1 MVDRWATLRPS
12 SLGWVAIF
20 LCGTGTSALAQEL
33 TSTRDRMTHAE
44 PERGEAARMDPLF
57 RRMLACVD
65 SREPGRTRTLIR
77 TIPGSRIEA
86 RVLGGFQSRIDQC
99 YVGTGRGI
107 GFTWNLMRG
116 GFAEIYYHREFPAGL
131 ASGARDAAWAEA
143 WIRPR
148 VAEGIVSQEELLHA
162 TARCV
167 VVRQPGIVT
176 RLLAGAP
183 FSAAEVSAMRQLRG
197 DISSCLD
204 SGIQLTASPQSLR
217 GLLAE
222 AALLYGESRGA
233 GPDGAAAVP
242 AANRH

>member
-1 MVDRWATLRPS
+1 MLRLS
-12 SLGWVAIF
+12 SLGCAAIL
-20 LCGTGTSALAQEL
+20 LCLTAIPALAQEL

-44 PERGEAARMDPLF
+44 PERGEAAHMDPLF
-57 RRMLACVD
+57 RRTLACVD
-65 SREPGRTRTLIR
+65 SREPSRTRTLIQ

-86 RVLGGFQSRIDQC
+86 RVMGGFQSRLDQC
-99 YVGTGRGI
+99 YVGTGRGL

-116 GFAEIYYHREFPAGL
+116 GFAEIYYHREFPNGL
-131 ASGARDAAWAEA
+131 ASGAPDAAWADA

-148 VAEGIVSQEELLHA
+148 VVDGVVSQEELLHS

-167 VVRQPGIVT
+167 VARQPAVVT

-183 FSAAEVSAMRQLRG
+183 FSAAEVGAMRELRG

-204 SGIQLTASPQSLR
+204 SGIHLTASPQSLR

-233 GPDGAAAVP
+233 GPNDSPVVP
-242 AANRH
+242 VANRH

>member
-1 MVDRWATLRPS
+1 MLRLS
-12 SLGWVAIF
+12 FLGCAAMI
-20 LCGTGTSALAQEL
+20 LCGTAGPLLAQEL

-65 SREPGRTRTLIR
+65 SREPGRTRTLIE
-77 TIPGSRIEA
+77 TIPGSRTEA
-86 RVLGGFQSRIDQC
+86 RVMGGFQSRLDQC

-131 ASGARDAAWAEA
+131 ASGATDPAWAAA

-167 VVRQPGIVT
+167 VVRQPAVVSQ
-176 RLLAGAP
+176 LLGAAP

-204 SGIQLTASPQSLR
+204 SGIQLSASPQSLR

-222 AALLYGESRGA
+222 AALRYGEERGTA
-233 GPDGAAAVP
+233 PNDAAAVP

>member
-1 MVDRWATLRPS
+1 MADPWAMLRLP
-12 SLGWVAIF
+12 SLGCAAMF
-20 LCGTGTSALAQEL
+20 LCATGASALAQEL

-57 RRMLACVD
+57 RRMLACVF
-65 SREPGRTRTLIR
+65 SREPGRARTLIE
-77 TIPGSRIEA
+77 TIPGTRTEA
-86 RVLGGFQSRIDQC
+86 RVMGGFQSRLEQC

-107 GFTWNLMRG
+107 GFSWNLMRG
-116 GFAEIYYHREFPAGL
+116 GFAEIYYHREFPGGL
-131 ASGARDAAWAEA
+131 ASGTADAAWAEA

-148 VAEGIVSQEELLHA
+148 VADGVVSQEEQLHA

-167 VVRQPGIVT
+167 VVRQPAIVT

-204 SGIQLTASPQSLR
+204 SGIQFTVSPQSLR
-217 GLLAE
+217 ALLAE
-222 AALLYGESRGA
+222 AALRYGESRGA
-233 GPDGAAAVP
+233 GPNGATAAPVP
-242 AANRH
+242 NRR

>member
-1 MVDRWATLRPS
+1 MANRWAMLRLT
-12 SLGWVAIF
+12 SLGVAAIF
-20 LCGTGTSALAQEL
+20 PCGAGTSVLAQEL

-57 RRMLACVD
+57 RRTLACVV
-65 SREPGRTRTLIR
+65 SREPRRARTLIE
-77 TIPGSRIEA
+77 TIPGTRTEA
-86 RVLGGFQSRIDQC
+86 RVMGGFQSRLDQC
-99 YVGTGRGI
+99 YVGTGRGL

-116 GFAEIYYHREFPAGL
+116 GFAEIYYHREFPDGL
-131 ASGARDAAWAEA
+131 ASGATDAAWAEA

-167 VVRQPGIVT
+167 VVRQPAIVT

-222 AALLYGESRGA
+222 AALRYGEARGA
-233 GPDGAAAVP
+233 GPNGAAAVP